1 MSAQSQKE
9 DQERVYYLV
18 PSVAEDAAAAVAE
31 EEDDDEDDGPHDVK
45 EDIER
50 ECMET
55 KECAPIKQK
64 FDVCTERVNSNPD
77 SEEDCV
83 EVMIIIIFSIVDY
96 ELCDLSWLQEFFD
109 LMHCVHKCV
118 SSECLSYYV
127 LHVWNIIRVGS
138 GKVLSS
144 FEMTMIMW
152 EIYIKSDS

>member
-83 EVMIIIIFSIVDY
+83 E
-96 ELCDLSWLQEFFD
+96 EFFD
-109 LMHCVHKCV
+109 LMHCVHKCAP
-118 SSECLSYYV
+118 EKYFHHL
-127 LHVWNIIRVGS
+127 
-138 GKVLSS
+138 K
-144 FEMTMIMW
+144 
-152 EIYIKSDS
+152 